1 MPRDGQDA
9 QGGSGQRRRQRM
21 ADGGISRHSGQRIGR
36 DDVGRGRPR
45 QTGAPRPQPRQQQD
59 QQQQRKLE
67 QEAIPVVR
75 IGQAAGSTFFSS
87 DRFEALGASEEVVA
101 ALAELGITR
110 PSHIQ
115 AAAYRA
121 LCQGNGHNVVLADH
135 AGSGKTLAY
144 LLPLLQVLREEERIL
159 GAAAT
164 QRNCPRLLVVVPTAE
179 LCAQVLRVCRA
190 LSRAGLRFRSAA
202 ATGGHP
208 LRTQRETL
216 KDGVDVLVG
225 TPGRLAELLEDGC
238 LQLASCHAVVCDEVD
253 VLLGEDHSFADQV
266 APLRDAAGQ
275 ATRFVFATATIPE
288 QIYMDLE
295 EAFPGLV
302 AALGPGLHRTA
313 PGITEQLVDCSGGDE
328 VTEESGFQRKA
339 DALFAVLQEQRAPRT
354 IVFCNKIESCR
365 KVENFLNR
373 SFSHDDHVEVLAHH
387 AAIADVRRS
396 ANLHRFLAAPAGSTK
411 GRSSNSNSSPVERL
425 VLVCTDRASRGMD
438 SAFVEHV
445 VLFDMPR
452 DPSEYLRRV
461 GRTTRGAG
469 GTGVVSVLVLGRQV
483 RLAKEIIDRNQGG
496 LALHRIPAAL
506 PVVGVPSYTKRAKT
520 NLQEPGTSAP
530 EPVL

>member
-1 MPRDGQDA
+1 
-9 QGGSGQRRRQRM
+9 
-21 ADGGISRHSGQRIGR
+21 
-36 DDVGRGRPR
+36 
-45 QTGAPRPQPRQQQD
+45 
-59 QQQQRKLE
+59 
-67 QEAIPVVR
+67 
-75 IGQAAGSTFFSS
+75 
-87 DRFEALGASEEVVA
+87 
-101 ALAELGITR
+101 
-110 PSHIQ
+110 
-115 AAAYRA
+115 
-121 LCQGNGHNVVLADH
+121 VLADH

-295 EAFPGLV
+295 EVGRAREGLDRICCSCGACAALTWSVHCHHVARASWHSNCPTCRRFLDWWLRWAQACTVRRQASRSSLWIVV
-302 AALGPGLHRTA
+302 AAMR
-313 PGITEQLVDCSGGDE
+313 S
-328 VTEESGFQRKA
+328 QRR
-339 DALFAVLQEQRAPRT
+339 AV
-354 IVFCNKIESCR
+354 S
-365 KVENFLNR
+365 
-373 SFSHDDHVEVLAHH
+373 
-387 AAIADVRRS
+387 S
-396 ANLHRFLAAPAGSTK
+396 ARQMHCLLCC
-411 GRSSNSNSSPVERL
+411 RSSGRHAQLSFATRSS
-425 VLVCTDRASRGMD
+425 
-438 SAFVEHV
+438 
-445 VLFDMPR
+445 
-452 DPSEYLRRV
+452 RV
-461 GRTTRGAG
+461 SLT
-469 GTGVVSVLVLGRQV
+469 V
-483 RLAKEIIDRNQGG
+483 
-496 LALHRIPAAL
+496 
-506 PVVGVPSYTKRAKT
+506 
-520 NLQEPGTSAP
+520 
-530 EPVL
+530 